1 VCSLLWSAL
10 MYGARPGFPF
20 AFIGLVL
27 VAGVAC
33 GGAGSGGGASDPP
46 ISLDYQVTYKPGTVV
61 MKSADVARGLESV
74 SADGATFTLDASTPG
89 LASVSAGT
97 VLVMP
102 GVALAKVTGV
112 TPNGSTVVLAT
123 EPAAITD
130 AIEEGSIQWEQA
142 IGPTATSPGSA
153 PFARPM
159 AFGVHPLGAG
169 VSVTPT
175 GGSYSGTLDG
185 YAYKITLT
193 PGADAVS
200 LELTVTYKDANF
212 EASVT
217 GKGTLSGF
225 RSSADIEIHQGVL
238 QQASAT
244 ARNLSG
250 SVTLTWAAGKPAPTK
265 SSAETAVT
273 LKIPFKW
280 TNVIPI
286 LDGIP
291 IIYSIGADISITPL
305 FEGGDS
311 SSQGSVTV
319 PFGGTV
325 TMTPTG
331 GSGTVQGEPT
341 IDTSSTTIALA
352 PSGFVAGVS
361 FPSVGVGL
369 GFSEANVMM
378 DTKVITVATTHTPGG
393 VSGNLCETFDTTV
406 TWVAGGSATLFGFS
420 GSTTPVTLY
429 TNKGTLTIPAG
440 ASCP

>member
-1 VCSLLWSAL
+1 
-10 MYGARPGFPF
+10 MRGARSCFSF
-20 AFIGLVL
+20 AFAGLLL
-27 VAGVAC
+27 VAGAAC
-33 GGAGSGGGASDPP
+33 GGGGSGGGASDPP
-46 ISLDYQVTYKPGTVV
+46 ISLDYQVTYKPGAVV
-61 MKSADVARGLESV
+61 LKSADVARGLESV

-102 GVALAKVTGV
+102 GVALAKVTSV
-112 TPNGSTVVLAT
+112 TPSSSTVVVAT

-130 AIEEGSIQWEQA
+130 AIEDGSIRWEQA
-142 IGPTATSPGSA
+142 IGPSTASPGSA

-169 VSVTPT
+169 LSVTPT
-175 GGSYSGTLDG
+175 GGTYSGTLDG

-193 PGADAVS
+193 PGADDVS
-200 LELTVTYKDANF
+200 LELSVTYKDPNF
-212 EASVT
+212 EATVS

-225 RSSADIEIHQGVL
+225 RSNADIEIQQGTVKE
-238 QQASAT
+238 ASVT
-244 ARNLSG
+244 ARNLTG
-250 SVTLTWAAGKPAPTK
+250 SVTLSWAAGKPAPTK
-265 SSAETAVT
+265 SGAETAVT

-331 GSGTVQGEPT
+331 GSGSVQGEPA
-341 IDTSSTTIALA
+341 ISTSSSTIALA

-361 FPSVGVGL
+361 FPSVGVGV
-369 GFSEANVMM
+369 GFSEANVML

-393 VSGNLCETFDTTV
+393 VSGDLCENFDTTV
-406 TWVAGGSATLFGFS
+406 TWVSGASATLFGFS
-420 GSTTPVTLY
+420 GSTSPTTLY
-429 TNKGTLTIPAG
+429 TKKGTLTIPAG